1 MIFKVM
7 LAIST
12 FHGNAASIADIL
24 IMRRKKL
31 NKNFTSLNVTIT
43 ELIFT
48 RCKTLMV
55 RDRNIERRTYQAII
69 YFFIQGVNA
78 FTPGLGP
85 APLYNIEGVFKPY
98 YRCLT
103 GRAIIPC
110 LEVENTSMGLK
121 KQLDG

>member
-7 LAIST
+7 LASST
-12 FHGNAASIADIL
+12 FYGNAASIVDIM

-31 NKNFTSLNVTIT
+31 NKNSTSLNVTIT

-55 RDRNIERRTYQAII
+55 RDRNIEQRTYQAIT
-69 YFFIQGVNA
+69 YFFIQRVNA
-78 FTPGLGP
+78 FTPGLGA
-85 APLYNIEGVFKPY
+85 APLYNIEGVFKPH

-103 GRAIIPC
+103 GKAIINLKPC
-110 LEVENTSMGLK
+110 LEVENTSMGA
-121 KQLDG
+121 